1 MRKGGG
7 EGKAALLVWD
17 CSRLQRTQL
26 HIARIPASQIAEV
39 QAADWKRSWQQ
50 VTKVQAAGCKG
61 PGCRSQG
68 SQLQIAKMQ
77 AAGCKGSNCRLQRT
91 QLQVAKGAGLW
102 MSLQHAQPQ
111 LCRDPA
117 PTQQHRSR
125 DPASN
130 LRGGRRQKLEVSISA
145 EIWHLPPLWQPH

>member
-1 MRKGGG
+1 MGLQQVAKDPAAHCKDPSFPDCRGSGCRLEKELAAGYKGSG
-7 EGKAALLVWD
+7 
-17 CSRLQRTQL
+17 CRLQGTWL
-26 HIARIPASQIAEV
+26 
-39 QAADWKRSWQQ
+39 Q
-50 VTKVQAAGCKG
+50 VAKG
-61 PGCRSQG
+61 PGCRLQG

-77 AAGCKGSNCRLQRT
+77 AAGCKGSNCRLKRT

-117 PTQQHRSR
+117 PTQQRRSR

-130 LRGGRRQKLEVSISA
+130 LRGGRRQKLEVSVSA